1 MVYVEY
7 NTSKRQEISY
17 GIDVVESL
25 SHDGYT
31 YLPFAPFTTVYPSS
45 ALYPISDLT
54 TESNQ
59 YDYLLRFIAGR
70 SYPYG
75 NYYFEYDGKYYLFT
89 TAIQKGTKIY
99 FSIEEELPEGETEW
113 QEVPFLTAE
122 GYYQSKEILP
132 VYDTLELNK
141 SGNELTFSNVK
152 ADFGI
157 RDMEQLPMAFQ
168 EIRIWQGELIGEDD
182 LSECELKYTG
192 FLDQASLTQKH
203 TDEDECDIELTL
215 LSPMNLTTKRY
226 VSVSGTYKTNELFY
240 LIFEPLINDGFNL
253 ERINM
258 DDRAI
263 SVNYYL
269 ETIET
274 IMNDLSNKL
283 NIFWN
288 IDSQKNIHINDII
301 KLLGQ
306 EPKMSIT
313 TEKVEGLY
321 EMKPIIENN
330 GYFNTI
336 NIKNARLYTSGANQE
351 ILEIMKLISG
361 GTQTFV
367 NPIDF
372 GSNGAS
378 RVCLNN
384 NTTNCTILSITG
396 QNGQILYEITYDIDD
411 DEIILPSGV
420 VYNDGD
426 TENATLILE
435 RDSFFKNLITG
446 IEWKGTTQNI
456 RAIESDT
463 MLKYQLFRVTNS
475 NEIYKCSQFLTD
487 SGIIETTIDVNESW
501 FTYTE
506 LVEYCSNLMTSNANN
521 TAKVELSFDKD
532 YSFEIGDKI
541 RINRPAF
548 FINGDF
554 VITEINET
562 QSHYDSYNCQIVAQN
577 NKLQANYIDI
587 FRKSISEEN
596 EAKYDSINVIEYA
609 SDEIIENYG
618 VYDN

>member
-7 NTSKRQEISY
+7 NTSKKEKTEY

-31 YLPFAPFTTVYPSS
+31 YLSFAPLTVVYPSS
-45 ALYPISDLT
+45 TLYPTTDLT
-54 TESNQ
+54 TENNE
-59 YDYLLRFIAGR
+59 YNYLSRFVANK

-75 NYYFEYDGKYYLFT
+75 NYYFEYDNKYYLFT
-89 TAIQKGTKIY
+89 TQIRKGTRIY
-99 FSIEEELPEGETEW
+99 FSIDEELLEGETEG

-157 RDMEQLPMAFQ
+157 RSMEQLPMAFQ

-192 FLDQASLTQKH
+192 FLDKAELTQKH

-226 VSVSGTYKTNELFY
+226 VSVSGTYKTDELFY

-253 ERINM
+253 EKINM
-258 DDRAI
+258 DSRTI

-283 NIFWN
+283 NIFWS

-306 EPKMSIT
+306 EPKMIIT
-313 TEKVEGLY
+313 SEKTEGLY

-336 NIKNARLYTSGANQE
+336 NVKNARIYTSGTNQQ
-351 ILEIMKLISG
+351 ILEVMKLISG
-361 GTQTFV
+361 ETQTFV

-384 NTTNCTILSITG
+384 NTTNCTILSIMDE
-396 QNGQILYEITYDIDD
+396 NGQILYEITYDVNNKDIV
-411 DEIILPSGV
+411 LPSGV

-446 IEWKGTTQNI
+446 MQWKGTTQNI
-456 RAIESDT
+456 RTIESDT

-487 SGIIETTIDVNESW
+487 SGIIEKTIDVNESW

-506 LVEYCSNLMTSNANN
+506 LVEYCSNLITSNANN

-532 YSFEIGDKI
+532 YGLEIGDKI

-618 VYDN
+618 VYDE

>member
-7 NTSKRQEISY
+7 NTSKREKTEY

-25 SHDGYT
+25 SHEGYT
-31 YLPFAPFTTVYPSS
+31 YLPFAPLTIVHPNST
-45 ALYPISDLT
+45 LYPIADLT
-54 TESNQ
+54 TENNE
-59 YDYLLRFIAGR
+59 YGYLLRFVANK

-75 NYYFEYDGKYYLFT
+75 NYYFEYDNKYYLFT
-89 TAIQKGTKIY
+89 TQIRKGTKIY
-99 FSIEEELPEGETEW
+99 FSIEEDLPEGETEW

-122 GYYQSKEILP
+122 SYYQSKEILP

-157 RDMEQLPMAFQ
+157 RTMEQLPMAFQ
-168 EIRIWQGELIGEDD
+168 EIRIWQGELKGNDD

-192 FLDQASLTQKH
+192 FLDKAELTQKH
-203 TDEDECDIELTL
+203 TDEDECDIEFTL

-226 VSVSGTYKTNELFY
+226 VSVSGTYKTDELFN

-253 ERINM
+253 EKINM
-258 DDRAI
+258 DNRTI

-306 EPKMSIT
+306 EPKMIIT
-313 TEKVEGLY
+313 SEKTEGLY

-336 NIKNARLYTSGANQE
+336 NVKNARIYTSGTNQQ
-351 ILEIMKLISG
+351 ILEVMKLISEE
-361 GTQTFV
+361 TQTFV

-384 NTTNCTILSITG
+384 NTTNCTILSITDE
-396 QNGQILYEITYDIDD
+396 NGQILYEITYDVDNKDIV
-411 DEIILPSGV
+411 LPSGV

-446 IEWKGTTQNI
+446 MQWKGTTQNI
-456 RAIESDT
+456 RTIESDT

-487 SGIIETTIDVNESW
+487 SGIIEKTIDVNESW

-506 LVEYCSNLMTSNANN
+506 LVEYCSNLITSNANN

-532 YSFEIGDKI
+532 YGLEIGDKI

-562 QSHYDSYNCQIVAQN
+562 QSHYDYYNCQIVAQN

-587 FRKSISEEN
+587 FRK
-596 EAKYDSINVIEYA
+596 DVMCYA
-609 SDEIIENYG
+609 NRKFHRQ
-618 VYDN
+618 

>member
-7 NTSKRQEISY
+7 NTSKKEKTEY
-17 GIDVVESL
+17 GIDVTESL

-31 YLPFAPFTTVYPSS
+31 YLSFAPLTTVQPNIN
-45 ALYPISDLT
+45 LYPVSDLT
-54 TESNQ
+54 TENNE
-59 YDYLLRFIAGR
+59 YDYLLRFVANK

-75 NYYFEYDGKYYLFT
+75 NYYFEYDNKYYLFT
-89 TAIQKGTKIY
+89 TQIRKGTKIY
-99 FSIEEELPEGETEW
+99 FSIEEDLPEGETEW
-113 QEVPFLTAE
+113 REVPFLTAE
-122 GYYQSKEILP
+122 GYYQSKEILS

-157 RDMEQLPMAFQ
+157 RTMEQLPMAFQ
-168 EIRIWQGELIGEDD
+168 EIRIWQGNLIGGDD

-192 FLDQASLTQKH
+192 FLDKASLTQKH

-226 VSVSGTYKTNELFY
+226 VSINGTYKTDELFY

-253 ERINM
+253 EKINM
-258 DDRAI
+258 DSRTI

-274 IMNDLSNKL
+274 IMNGLSNKL
-283 NIFWN
+283 NIFWS

-301 KLLGQ
+301 KLLGK
-306 EPKMSIT
+306 EPKMIIT
-313 TEKVEGLY
+313 SEKTEGLY
-321 EMKPIIENN
+321 EIKPIIENN

-336 NIKNARLYTSGANQE
+336 NVKNARIYTSGTNQQ
-351 ILEIMKLISG
+351 ILEVMKLISG
-361 GTQTFV
+361 ETQTFV

-384 NTTNCTILSITG
+384 NTTNCTILSIMDE
-396 QNGQILYEITYDIDD
+396 NGQILYEITYDVDNGDIV
-411 DEIILPSGV
+411 LPSGV

-446 IEWKGTTQNI
+446 MQWKGTTQNI
-456 RAIESDT
+456 RTIESDT

-487 SGIIETTIDVNESW
+487 SGIIEKTIDVNESW

-506 LVEYCSNLMTSNANN
+506 LVEYCSNLITSNANN

-532 YSFEIGDKI
+532 YGFEIGDKI

-554 VITEINET
+554 VITEIKEM
-562 QSHYDSYNCQIVAQN
+562 QSHYDSYDCQIVAQN

-609 SDEIIENYG
+609 SDEILENYG
-618 VYDN
+618 VFNE